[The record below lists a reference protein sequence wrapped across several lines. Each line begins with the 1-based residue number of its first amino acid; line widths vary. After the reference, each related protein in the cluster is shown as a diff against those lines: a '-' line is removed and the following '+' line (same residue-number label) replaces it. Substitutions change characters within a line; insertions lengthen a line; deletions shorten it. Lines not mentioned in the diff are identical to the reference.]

1 MTTVD
6 TQVVY
11 TTIDSPIGTLLLSG
25 DEQGLSGVYMELHKG
40 GLLPTAQWQ
49 QDDEALAPAAEQLR
63 AYFDGRLR
71 KFDVP
76 LSLHGTDFQLQVWHA
91 LCEIPFGQTISY
103 GELARRIGKP
113 QAMRAVGAA
122 NGRNPVSIIV
132 PCHRVVGS
140 TGSLTG
146 FGGGLPRKRWLLD
159 HEGAVSHGGQRPLTL
174 HQG

>member
-1 MTTVD
+1 
-6 TQVVY
+6 
-11 TTIDSPIGTLLLSG
+11 
-25 DEQGLSGVYMELHKG
+25 
-40 GLLPTAQWQ
+40 
-49 QDDEALAPAAEQLR
+49 

-71 KFDVP
+71 EFDVP
-76 LSLHGTDFQLQVWHA
+76 LSLHGTDFQLRVWHA

-103 GELARRIGKP
+103 AELARRLGKP

-159 HEGAVSHGGQRPLTL
+159 HEGAVSHGG
-174 HQG
+174 